1 MQFVFDTPGTD
12 LATGN
17 RILAVRVAAAD
28 EQGARDW
35 FERNLGQPIPAPR
48 PMVPGE
54 KIDLDLSD

>member
-1 MQFVFDTPGTD
+1 
-12 LATGN
+12 
-17 RILAVRVAAAD
+17 VRVAAAD

-54 KIDLDLSD
+54 KIDLDLND